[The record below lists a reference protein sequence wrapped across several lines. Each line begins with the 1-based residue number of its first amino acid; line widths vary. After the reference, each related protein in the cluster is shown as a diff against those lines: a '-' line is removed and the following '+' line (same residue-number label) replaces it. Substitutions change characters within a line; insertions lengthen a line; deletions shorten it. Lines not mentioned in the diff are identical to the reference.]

1 MSDYTK
7 IHAANA
13 AVYEAIT
20 TASGYMEA
28 LALTGKLKKEAQ
40 YHLGGTCSDAYDL
53 RRMYAK
59 RILGNRINP
68 GTKAAING
76 RFLEAWEQARTSQGL
91 PLELGEYSGLA
102 PRHVR

>member
-13 AVYEAIT
+13 AIYEAIT
-20 TASGYMEA
+20 TAPSYMEA

-40 YHLGGTCSDAYDL
+40 DRLGGTCSSAQHL

-59 RILGNRINP
+59 HILGNRINP
-68 GTKAAING
+68 TTYGSVCYKFA
-76 RFLEAWEQARTSQGL
+76 EAWEQARTSRGL
-91 PLELGEYSGLA
+91 PLELGEHSGLA